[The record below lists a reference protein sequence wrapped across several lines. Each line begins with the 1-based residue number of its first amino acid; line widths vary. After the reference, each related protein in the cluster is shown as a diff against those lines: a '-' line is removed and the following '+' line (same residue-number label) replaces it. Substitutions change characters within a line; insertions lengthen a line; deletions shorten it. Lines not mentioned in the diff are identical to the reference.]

1 MAGAKESPCINI
13 IIININD
20 TATLINQVKSKD
32 RATGPRATTGGFH
45 LLSEISSGQI
55 IERLDDLFTKF
66 ARVDG

>member
-32 RATGPRATTGGFH
+32 RATGP
-45 LLSEISSGQI
+45 
-55 IERLDDLFTKF
+55 
-66 ARVDG
+66 